1 MGRVSDLFIEM
12 KDDASDMTLEEWV
25 KKDVD
30 HNVEIFN
37 EVREG
42 DNA

>member
-12 KDDASDMTLEEWV
+12 EADATDMTLEEWIE
-25 KKDVD
+25 KYGD

-37 EVREG
+37 NVRGE

>member
-1 MGRVSDLFIEM
+1 MGRISDLFIEM

-25 KKDVD
+25 KKYGD

-37 EVREG
+37 KVREG